1 MTEKND
7 NIPTYRSP
15 TTADLEYHKIGK
27 VLEMLEFPDQNLA
40 FLISEYHNDYGT
52 NIDCYTWHFD
62 PDQNDFDYG
71 KSQKEITVA
80 ECYLY
85 LDIDGD
91 GISEYVKVTVAGSS
105 NPTAVLGI
113 EEIDCCPFVSTT
125 AILMSHKFFGLSI
138 FDRLWQIQDHKTALW
153 RNTMDNIYMERKKNV
168 VRIQIPKLIGYELIE
183 VISEF

>member
-62 PDQNDFDYG
+62 PDQNDFDLQYQ
-71 KSQKEITVA
+71 S
-80 ECYLY
+80 C
-85 LDIDGD
+85 
-91 GISEYVKVTVAGSS
+91 ISERYDMGREVNLKSFRKKFGKQYDKTNHSDRLKLIKICLAHGLNLENNKYQRKIDKHQS
-105 NPTAVLGI
+105 
-113 EEIDCCPFVSTT
+113 EIDEYQD
-125 AILMSHKFFGLSI
+125 L
-138 FDRLWQIQDHKTALW
+138 FD
-153 RNTMDNIYMERKKNV
+153 NNSN
-168 VRIQIPKLIGYELIE
+168 LIGICENY
-183 VISEF
+183 SS